1 MAALEVLAYVDYSLA
16 IKAGVH
22 YTLCGGTI
30 CKLGTKV
37 RACMHARTPH
47 PPTPRSSRP
56 LSFSQH
62 EQFVRLPV
70 ASCGPQTNRATPPQQ
85 PLRIT

>member
-1 MAALEVLAYVDYSLA
+1 MAALEVLAYIDYSLA

-37 RACMHARTPH
+37 
-47 PPTPRSSRP
+47 
-56 LSFSQH
+56 
-62 EQFVRLPV
+62 
-70 ASCGPQTNRATPPQQ
+70 
-85 PLRIT
+85 

>member
-1 MAALEVLAYVDYSLA
+1 MGMVVAATAVDVSLFADPRRFLAGLEVLAYIDYSLA

-37 RACMHARTPH
+37 SCLDQPCLCLPAAVPD
-47 PPTPRSSRP
+47 
-56 LSFSQH
+56 LSAF
-62 EQFVRLPV
+62 
-70 ASCGPQTNRATPPQQ
+70 T
-85 PLRIT
+85 

>member
-37 RACMHARTPH
+37 RK
-47 PPTPRSSRP
+47 SSP
-56 LSFSQH
+56 
-62 EQFVRLPV
+62 
-70 ASCGPQTNRATPPQQ
+70 
-85 PLRIT
+85 